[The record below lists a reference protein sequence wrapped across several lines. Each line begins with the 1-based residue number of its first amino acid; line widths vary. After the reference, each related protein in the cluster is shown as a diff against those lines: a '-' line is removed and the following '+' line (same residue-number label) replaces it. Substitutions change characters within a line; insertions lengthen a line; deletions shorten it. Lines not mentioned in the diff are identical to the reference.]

1 MLQSVDSR
9 GVLAG
14 MVPNGLVSLLLEQ
27 RAAMDKRRSDDW
39 TDRACDNIRE
49 AQYRRQLKSRL
60 PMVPMVATDRKTS
73 YLSRR
78 RLRASAACVVTVA
91 ALRHLLV
98 HSPELVIG
106 YRDPFSGVVTTSTSR
121 YLRRDD
127 KVAAWD
133 WGAPPSLS
141 RRPLKEGI
149 RIAFRLRDYTK
160 SEYRAQAEKE
170 CHRDRDKERDNR
182 ARDLPPT
189 LVDVRSEYEWA
200 GSVAPDPVNRDKFG
214 RGGRYLDFS
223 TSVSTDLKVLFLGD
237 SVAEQFGHAFDDA
250 ATTEAHLNPN
260 ATSSTR
266 IVLNSF
272 RVGGQMRNCVFASAP
287 VRGGGAVA
295 LWRVVKLFSMRR
307 KGGGTCNN
315 NAGGWND
322 HQLSSMLEQE
332 FQPAN
337 ANSFTIGQFDAV
349 VLRIQLGWMPPRAIT
364 KDTLNETISL
374 CRDHIG
380 ARTVVVMT
388 INFTNDVHN
397 PAEWAWAA
405 SMNELLREMART
417 FNKNATEHQSEF
429 RVQIMEFA
437 NFTTQ
442 VHWANARTIRAPDG
456 DSFEYPNL
464 MPPKA
469 SEHNWDQNATFLFDR
484 FKPGKKSSRKE
495 ELRQIEECE
504 RLCNDQFMSLVPIN
518 ESWLE
523 KEATLYS
530 VGKTSDECKGLKS
543 YGVITL
549 AMYILILACPLNPW
563 FFTRPERLCRSAAL
577 CWPRHA
583 TALLGN
589 NPYCSDVARAWRG
602 QVFLP
607 WWCRK
612 RIVRRTFASLETA
625 DRCSLASGPTTP
637 AEVVGAVVGR
647 DERGKKGTLPPQVR
661 VRGDH
666 YSSSVPPG
674 LERDAAR
681 RTAPGRRGPL
691 PRSGAFSVAAFA
703 SAGST
708 LNARN
713 APNGPNVAPTE
724 TIPTIP
730 LQGCRARAPDDTA
743 WNPNASSG
751 LMASARAE
759 EPIAI
764 GSPERRDGYILETR
778 AAADDLTF
786 KVQATTAPKGRRM
799 PSNAGDDEQADG
811 AAEVRLTETDV
822 QEILNP
828 RRGARPPAPRGR
840 QHRRGGG

>member
-1 MLQSVDSR
+1 
-9 GVLAG
+9 
-14 MVPNGLVSLLLEQ
+14 
-27 RAAMDKRRSDDW
+27 
-39 TDRACDNIRE
+39 
-49 AQYRRQLKSRL
+49 
-60 PMVPMVATDRKTS
+60 MVATDRKTS

-98 HSPELVIG
+98 HSAELVIG

-170 CHRDRDKERDNR
+170 CHGDRDKERDNR

-237 SVAEQFGHAFDDA
+237 SVAEQFGNAFDDA

-374 CRDHIG
+374 CRDYIG

-484 FKPGKKSSRKE
+484 FKPWHRMNHHPHSIPTVCSKMGEEFIYDNHQLKRVELRRQCRYNSVMLDGLHWCMSSVGPRYHAGLSCLLGCAYNRSGKKSSRKE

-530 VGKTSDECKGLKS
+530 VGS
-543 YGVITL
+543 
-549 AMYILILACPLNPW
+549 
-563 FFTRPERLCRSAAL
+563 
-577 CWPRHA
+577 
-583 TALLGN
+583 
-589 NPYCSDVARAWRG
+589 
-602 QVFLP
+602 
-607 WWCRK
+607 
-612 RIVRRTFASLETA
+612 
-625 DRCSLASGPTTP
+625 
-637 AEVVGAVVGR
+637 
-647 DERGKKGTLPPQVR
+647 
-661 VRGDH
+661 
-666 YSSSVPPG
+666 
-674 LERDAAR
+674 
-681 RTAPGRRGPL
+681 
-691 PRSGAFSVAAFA
+691 
-703 SAGST
+703 
-708 LNARN
+708 
-713 APNGPNVAPTE
+713 
-724 TIPTIP
+724 
-730 LQGCRARAPDDTA
+730 
-743 WNPNASSG
+743 
-751 LMASARAE
+751 
-759 EPIAI
+759 
-764 GSPERRDGYILETR
+764 
-778 AAADDLTF
+778 
-786 KVQATTAPKGRRM
+786 
-799 PSNAGDDEQADG
+799 
-811 AAEVRLTETDV
+811 
-822 QEILNP
+822 
-828 RRGARPPAPRGR
+828 
-840 QHRRGGG
+840 